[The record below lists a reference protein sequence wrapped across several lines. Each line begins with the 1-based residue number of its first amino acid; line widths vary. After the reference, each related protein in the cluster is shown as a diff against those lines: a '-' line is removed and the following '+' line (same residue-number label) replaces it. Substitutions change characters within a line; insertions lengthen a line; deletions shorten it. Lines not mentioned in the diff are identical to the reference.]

1 MREELDLPEDQKCL
15 FVYDIFKAQSTDKY
29 RECLD
34 ENNIAYVQVR
44 PNLTHIFQHRV
55 LKVNSFVK
63 IQIDIDTMF
72 LFFYIYN
79 DIPIHM

>member
-44 PNLTHIFQHRV
+44 PKFDAYLPTSRPQ
-55 LKVNSFVK
+55 S
-63 IQIDIDTMF
+63 
-72 LFFYIYN
+72 
-79 DIPIHM
+79 